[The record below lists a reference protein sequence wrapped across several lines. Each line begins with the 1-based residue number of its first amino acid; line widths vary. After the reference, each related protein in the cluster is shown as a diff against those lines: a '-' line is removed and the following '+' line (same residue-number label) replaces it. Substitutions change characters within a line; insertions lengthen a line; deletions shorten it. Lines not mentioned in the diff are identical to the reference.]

1 MSLPQLTQEISIALH
16 DGQVIPAHPLAL
28 TASRIL
34 DERHQRA
41 LTRYYLDSGAG
52 GIAIGVHTTQFEI
65 RNPKIGLYQPVLE
78 LASEEINAF
87 TERTHKPIIKVAGIT
102 GRTNQAVGE
111 ASIAADLGYH
121 AVLISLAAF
130 SSEDNDVL
138 VQHCRTVSQTIPLIG
153 FYLQRAV
160 GGRKLDVNFWR
171 EFSNIENVVAIKMAP
186 FNRYDTL
193 DVVRGVAESDR
204 ADQIALYTGNDDNI
218 IADLLTKYSIVAH
231 GKTRQME
238 IVGGLLG
245 HWAVWTRRVVE
256 ICNDLKKDAKYPDL
270 LSLGTQITDCNA
282 AFFDVAHDFS
292 GCIVGIH
299 EVLRR
304 QGLLQ
309 GTWTLNPNENLSAAQ
324 KEEIDRVYAAY
335 PNLNDD
341 DFVAENLQKWLA

>member
-1 MSLPQLTQEISIALH
+1 MSFPELPQEISTALH
-16 DGQVIPAHPLAL
+16 AGQVIPAHPLAL
-28 TASRIL
+28 TASRTL

-41 LTRYYLDSGAG
+41 LTRYYLDAGAG

-65 RNPKIGLYQPVLE
+65 RDPQIGLYKPVLK
-78 LASEEINAF
+78 LANEEIDAF
-87 TERTHKPIIKVAGIT
+87 VAKSGKPIIKIAGIA
-102 GRTNQAVGE
+102 GRTEQAVRE
-111 ASIAADLGYH
+111 AEFAAGLGYH
-121 AVLISLAAF
+121 AGLISLAAF
-130 SSEDNDVL
+130 THEENDVL
-138 VQHCRTVSQTIPLIG
+138 LNHCRTVSQTIPLIG

-193 DVVRGVAESDR
+193 DVVRGVAESGR

-218 IADLLTKYSIVAH
+218 IADLLTKYSLVVD
-231 GKTRQME
+231 KKPMQME

-245 HWAVWTRRVVE
+245 HWAVWTKKVVE
-256 ICNDLKKDAKYPDL
+256 IFNKIKKGASFPEL
-270 LSLGTQITDCNA
+270 LTLGTQITDCNA
-282 AFFDVAHDFS
+282 AFFDAAHDFS

-299 EVLRR
+299 EVLRK

-309 GTWTLNPNENLSAAQ
+309 GIWTLNPNEQLSAAQ

-335 PNLNDD
+335 PELNDD
-341 DFVAENLQKWLA
+341 DFVAESLQKWLA

>member
-1 MSLPQLTQEISIALH
+1 MSFPELPQEISTALH
-16 DGQVIPAHPLAL
+16 AGQVIPAHPLAL
-28 TASRIL
+28 TASRTL

-65 RNPKIGLYQPVLE
+65 RDPKIGLYKPVLK
-78 LASEEINAF
+78 LANEEIDAF
-87 TERTHKPIIKVAGIT
+87 VAKSGKPIIKIAGIAGRTEQAVKEAEFVAG
-102 GRTNQAVGE
+102 
-111 ASIAADLGYH
+111 LGYH
-121 AVLISLAAF
+121 AGLISLAALTH
-130 SSEDNDVL
+130 EDNEEL
-138 VQHCRTVSQTIPLIG
+138 LKHCRTVSQAIPLIG

-193 DVVRGVAESDR
+193 DVVRGVAESGR

-218 IADLLTKYSIVAH
+218 IADLLTKYSLVVD
-231 GKTRQME
+231 KKPRQIE

-245 HWAVWTRRVVE
+245 HWAVWTKKVVE
-256 ICNDLKKDAKYPDL
+256 IFNNIKKGASFSEL
-270 LSLGTQITDCNA
+270 LTLGTQITDCNA

-299 EVLRR
+299 EVLRK

-309 GTWTLNPNENLSAAQ
+309 GIWTLNPDEQLSAAQ

-335 PNLNDD
+335 PELNDD
-341 DFVAENLQKWLA
+341 DFVAENLQRWLT